1 MKIALIMMQKDED
14 HLLWPWV
21 RYHGSRFGYDNCH
34 IFDNGSTSPA
44 VLDHLKECEAL
55 GVSVIYEHDKST
67 DYDRKHLI
75 IKGKID
81 ELREQRS
88 HTAFIPLDCDEF
100 LAIDEHGNVSLSGDR
115 ILSHIGEMAREGDYY
130 LRVTARF
137 VNSPVERDRF
147 YRSNT
152 AKVIF
157 LPGSRSGKQDHGF
170 HMRALRESRIIQ
182 TRLAYVEFHNRPYE
196 QVLKSAR
203 EKLALRVPDFSDET
217 LRNYTGRGHH
227 LAKYFLMGEKK
238 YLNRYGSR
246 ESVTIAMST
255 EFRSLGVSYP
265 YLEQLVRNGM

>member
-1 MKIALIMMQKDED
+1 MKIALIMMQKNED
-14 HLLWPWV
+14 QLLWPWV

-44 VLDHLKECEAL
+44 VLDRLKESEAL
-55 GVSVIYEHDKST
+55 GVRVIYEYDTSA
-67 DYDRKHLI
+67 DYEQKHVI
-75 IKGKID
+75 VKGRID
-81 ELREQRS
+81 ELREQGI

-100 LAIDEHGNVSLSGDR
+100 LAIDDHGHVSLSGDR
-115 ILSHIGEMAREGDYY
+115 ILSHIGEMVKEGDYY

-137 VNSPVERDRF
+137 VNSPVERDKF

-182 TRLAYVEFHNRPYE
+182 TRLAYVEFHNRPYD
-196 QVLKSAR
+196 QVLQSAR
-203 EKLALRVPDFSDET
+203 EKLALRVPDFSVET
-217 LRNYTGRGHH
+217 LKSYAGRGHH

-238 YLNRYGSR
+238 YLQRYGSR
-246 ESVTIAMST
+246 EAVTIAMST
-255 EFRSLGVSYP
+255 EFRKLDVSYP
-265 YLEQLVRNGM
+265 YLE